1 MNEGMTDITK
11 KLQEYDEAFDFYMDK
26 GQLPDS
32 IPHGDLLGGFISQT
46 VQDNPQLE
54 SQDPLWIE
62 VLKDELMKF
71 IEAMLK
77 LFQPMEE
84 NHRQEKALIAAF
96 ATGGIGLK
104 RTLWPQVYRTLK
116 YQYKPFEVNIDG
128 YVEQMKNKDYL
139 EAIFTSLVKDWD
151 KACDKRLQRLKELA
165 IRRNK
170 KNWEHRVKEWGQV
183 DYEQRK
189 KVEKLVYSYPA
200 LAEIVRILGRE
211 QPKREDEMD
220 DTIKRYLP
228 LLPSPPKPAVE
239 IDEVSNGNDLRHVLP
254 VEMAIMAD
262 LQTEDFFYLKYATK
276 KLQLFANKPK
286 EQSQMKTEQ
295 TKEKKLRLEKGPI
308 IVSIDT
314 SGSMDGKP
322 IQLAKTLLLQL
333 LRMAKK
339 QKRKCYLISFSV
351 RAKSLDLSLPGS
363 WRKLNNF
370 LDNTFTG
377 GTDGEEM
384 LNAAMK
390 MLNSSK
396 FSMADVL
403 IISDFYFSVPKPA
416 TRDKMNQERAK
427 GTRFYGLKIDSN
439 AKSYDTILDKIWKVY
454 IKNSRSFG

>member
-1 MNEGMTDITK
+1 MKDNTTDISK
-11 KLQEYDEAFDFYMDK
+11 KLREYDDAFDFYMDR

-32 IPHGDLLGGFISQT
+32 IPQGDLLGGFISQT

-71 IEAMLK
+71 IEAMLR
-77 LFQPMEE
+77 LFQPIEE

-96 ATGGIGLK
+96 AAGDIGQK
-104 RTLWPQVYRTLK
+104 RKLWSQVYRTLK

-128 YVEQMKNKDYL
+128 YVEQMKNKDDL

-151 KACDKRLQRLKELA
+151 KACDQQLQRMKELA

-170 KNWEHRVKEWGQV
+170 NNWEHRVKEWGLA
-183 DYEQRK
+183 DYKQRK

-200 LAEIVRILGRE
+200 LAEIVRTMGRE
-211 QPKREDEMD
+211 QPPKREDDMD
-220 DTIKRYLP
+220 NTIKRYLP

-239 IDEVSNGNDLRHVLP
+239 IEEVSNGNDLRHVLP

-262 LQTEDFFYLKYATK
+262 PQTEDFFYLKYATK

-295 TKEKKLRLEKGPI
+295 TKEKKPRLEKGPI
-308 IVSIDT
+308 IVSLDT
-314 SGSMDGKP
+314 SGSMSGKR
-322 IQLAKTLLLQL
+322 IQLANTHLLQL

-339 QKRKCYLISFSV
+339 QKRECYLISFSV
-351 RAKSLDLSLPGS
+351 RAQTLDLSLPGS
-363 WRKLNNF
+363 WRKLNDF
-370 LDNTFTG
+370 LDSSFVG

-384 LNAAMK
+384 LKDALR
-390 MLNSSK
+390 MLQTSN

-403 IISDFYFSVPKPA
+403 IISDFYFSVPQPK
-416 TRDKMNQERAK
+416 TRDKMNKERAK
-427 GTRFYGLKIDSN
+427 GTRFYGLKIHSGSN
-439 AKSYDTILDKIWKVY
+439 AYNSILDKIWSVQ
-454 IKNSRSFG
+454 I

>member
-1 MNEGMTDITK
+1 MNEGMTDIIK
-11 KLQEYDEAFDFYMDK
+11 KLQEYDEAFDFYMDR

-32 IPHGDLLGGFISQT
+32 IPQGDLLGGFISQT

-104 RTLWPQVYRTLK
+104 RTIWPQVYRTLK
-116 YQYKPFEVNIDG
+116 YQYKPVEVNIDG
-128 YVEQMKNKDYL
+128 YVEQMKDKDDL

-151 KACDKRLQRLKELA
+151 KACDQRLQRMKELT

-189 KVEKLVYSYPA
+189 KVERLVYSYPA
-200 LAEIVRILGRE
+200 LAEIVRIMGRE
-211 QPKREDEMD
+211 QPKREDETD

-239 IDEVSNGNDLRHVLP
+239 IDEVSSGNDLRHVLP
-254 VEMAIMAD
+254 VEMAIMANP
-262 LQTEDFFYLKYATK
+262 QTEDFFYLKYATK

-286 EQSQMKTEQ
+286 ERSQLKTEQ
-295 TKEKKLRLEKGPI
+295 TMKKRPRLDKGPI

-351 RAKSLDLSLPGS
+351 RAQTLDLSLPGS
-363 WRKLNNF
+363 WRKLNDF
-370 LDNTFTG
+370 LDNSFVG

-384 LNAAMK
+384 LKDALR
-390 MLNSSK
+390 MLQTSN

-403 IISDFYFSVPKPA
+403 IISDFYFSVPQLK
-416 TRDKMNQERAK
+416 TRDKMNKERAK
-427 GTRFYGLKIDSN
+427 GTRFYGLKIHSGSN
-439 AKSYDTILDKIWKVY
+439 AYNSILDKIWSVQ
-454 IKNSRSFG
+454 I

>member
-1 MNEGMTDITK
+1 MSDEITDIAE
-11 KLQEYDEAFDFYMDK
+11 KLQKYDEAFDFYMDR

-32 IPHGDLLGGFISQT
+32 IPQGDLLGGFISQT

-77 LFQPMEE
+77 LFQPIEE
-84 NHRQEKALIAAF
+84 SHRQEKALIAAF
-96 ATGGIGLK
+96 AAGDIGQK
-104 RTLWPQVYRTLK
+104 RKLWSQVYRTLK

-128 YVEQMKNKDYL
+128 YVEQMKNKDDL

-151 KACDKRLQRLKELA
+151 KACDQQLQRMKELA

-170 KNWEHRVKEWGQV
+170 NNWEHRVKEWGLA
-183 DYEQRK
+183 DYKQRK

-200 LAEIVRILGRE
+200 LAEIVRTMGRE
-211 QPKREDEMD
+211 QPPKHEDEMD
-220 DTIKRYLP
+220 NTIKRYLP
-228 LLPSPPKPAVE
+228 LLPSPPKPVVE
-239 IDEVSNGNDLRHVLP
+239 IEEVSNGNDLRHVLP

-262 LQTEDFFYLKYATK
+262 PETEDFFYLKYATK

-295 TKEKKLRLEKGPI
+295 TKEKKPRLEKGPI
-308 IVSIDT
+308 IVSLDT
-314 SGSMDGKP
+314 SGSMSGKR

-351 RAKSLDLSLPGS
+351 RAQTLDLSLPGS
-363 WRKLNNF
+363 WRKLNDF
-370 LDNTFTG
+370 LDNSFTG

-384 LNAAMK
+384 LKDALR
-390 MLNSSK
+390 MLQTSN

-403 IISDFYFSVPKPA
+403 IISDFYFSVPQPK
-416 TRDKMNQERAK
+416 TRDKMNKERAK
-427 GTRFYGLKIDSN
+427 GTRFYGLKIHSGSN
-439 AKSYDTILDKIWKVY
+439 AYNSILDKIWSVQ
-454 IKNSRSFG
+454 I

>member
-1 MNEGMTDITK
+1 MNDGMTDISK
-11 KLQEYDEAFDFYMDK
+11 KLQEYDEAFDFYMDR

-32 IPHGDLLGGFISQT
+32 IPQGDLLGGFISQT

-77 LFQPMEE
+77 LFQPIEE

-96 ATGGIGLK
+96 AAGDIGQK
-104 RTLWPQVYRTLK
+104 RKLWSQVYRTLK

-128 YVEQMKNKDYL
+128 YVEQMKNKEDL
-139 EAIFTSLVKDWD
+139 EAIFTSLVKEWD
-151 KACDKRLQRLKELA
+151 KACDQQLQRLKDLA

-170 KNWEHRVKEWGQV
+170 KNWEHHVKEWGLA
-183 DYEQRK
+183 DYKQRK
-189 KVEKLVYSYPA
+189 KVEKLVCSYPA
-200 LAEIVRILGRE
+200 LAEIVRTMGRE
-211 QPKREDEMD
+211 QPPKREDEMD
-220 DTIKRYLP
+220 NTIKRYLP
-228 LLPSPPKPAVE
+228 LLPSPPKPVAE

-262 LQTEDFFYLKYATK
+262 PQTEDFFYLKYATK

-295 TKEKKLRLEKGPI
+295 TKIKKPRLEKGPI
-308 IVSIDT
+308 IVSLDT
-314 SGSMDGKP
+314 SGSMSGKR

-351 RAKSLDLSLPGS
+351 RAQTLDLSLPGS
-363 WRKLNNF
+363 WRRLNDF
-370 LDNTFTG
+370 LDNSFVG

-384 LNAAMK
+384 LKDALM
-390 MLNSSK
+390 MLQTSK

-403 IISDFYFSVPKPA
+403 IISDFYFSVPQPK
-416 TRDKMNQERAK
+416 TKDKMNKERAK
-427 GTRFYGLKIDSN
+427 GTRFYGLKIHSGSN
-439 AKSYDTILDKIWKVY
+439 AYNSILDKIWSVQ
-454 IKNSRSFG
+454 I

>member
-1 MNEGMTDITK
+1 MKDNTTDISK
-11 KLQEYDEAFDFYMDK
+11 KLREYDDAFDFYMDR

-32 IPHGDLLGGFISQT
+32 IPQGDLLGGFISQT

-71 IEAMLK
+71 IEAMLR
-77 LFQPMEE
+77 LFQPIEE

-96 ATGGIGLK
+96 AAGDIGQK
-104 RTLWPQVYRTLK
+104 RKLWSQVYRTLK
-116 YQYKPFEVNIDG
+116 YQY
-128 YVEQMKNKDYL
+128 
-139 EAIFTSLVKDWD
+139 VKDWD
-151 KACDKRLQRLKELA
+151 KACDQQLQRMKELA

-170 KNWEHRVKEWGQV
+170 NNWEHRVKEWGLA
-183 DYEQRK
+183 DYKQRK

-200 LAEIVRILGRE
+200 LAEIVRTMGRE
-211 QPKREDEMD
+211 QPPKREDEMD
-220 DTIKRYLP
+220 NTIKRYLP

-262 LQTEDFFYLKYATK
+262 SQTEDFFYLKYATK
-276 KLQLFANKPK
+276 RLQLFANKPK

-295 TKEKKLRLEKGPI
+295 TKEKKPRLEKGPI
-308 IVSIDT
+308 IVSLDT
-314 SGSMDGKP
+314 SGSMSGKR

-351 RAKSLDLSLPGS
+351 RAQTLDLSLPGS
-363 WRKLNNF
+363 WRKLNDF
-370 LDNTFTG
+370 LDNSFTG

-384 LNAAMK
+384 LKDALR
-390 MLNSSK
+390 MLQTSN

-403 IISDFYFSVPKPA
+403 IISDFYFSVPQPK
-416 TRDKMNQERAK
+416 TRDKMNKERAK
-427 GTRFYGLKIDSN
+427 GTRFYGLKIHSGSN
-439 AKSYDTILDKIWKVY
+439 AYNSILDKIWSVQ
-454 IKNSRSFG
+454 I

>member
-1 MNEGMTDITK
+1 MSDEITDIAE
-11 KLQEYDEAFDFYMDK
+11 KLQKYDEAFDFYMDR

-32 IPHGDLLGGFISQT
+32 IPQGDLLGGFISQT

-77 LFQPMEE
+77 LFQPIEE

-96 ATGGIGLK
+96 AAGDIGQK
-104 RTLWPQVYRTLK
+104 RKLWSQVYRTLK

-128 YVEQMKNKDYL
+128 YVEQMKNKDDL

-151 KACDKRLQRLKELA
+151 KACDQQLQRMKELA

-170 KNWEHRVKEWGQV
+170 NNWEHRVKEGGLA
-183 DYEQRK
+183 DYKQRK

-200 LAEIVRILGRE
+200 LAEIVRIMGRE

-239 IDEVSNGNDLRHVLP
+239 IEDVSNGNDLRHVLP

-262 LQTEDFFYLKYATK
+262 PQTEDFFYLKYATK
-276 KLQLFANKPK
+276 RLQLFANKPK

-295 TKEKKLRLEKGPI
+295 TKEKKPRLEKGPI
-308 IVSIDT
+308 IVSLDT
-314 SGSMDGKP
+314 SGSMSGKP

-351 RAKSLDLSLPGS
+351 RAQTLDLSLPGS
-363 WRKLNNF
+363 WRKLNDF
-370 LDNTFTG
+370 LDNSFTG

-384 LNAAMK
+384 LKDALR
-390 MLNSSK
+390 MLQTSN

-403 IISDFYFSVPKPA
+403 IISDFYFSVPQPK
-416 TRDKMNQERAK
+416 TRDKMNKERAK
-427 GTRFYGLKIDSN
+427 GTRFYGLKIHSGSN
-439 AKSYDTILDKIWKVY
+439 AYNSILDKIWSVQ
-454 IKNSRSFG
+454 I

>member
-1 MNEGMTDITK
+1 MNEGMADISK

-77 LFQPMEE
+77 LFQPIEE

-116 YQYKPFEVNIDG
+116 YQYKPVEVNIDG
-128 YVEQMKNKDYL
+128 YVEQMKDKDDL

-151 KACDKRLQRLKELA
+151 KACDQRLQRLKELT

-183 DYEQRK
+183 DYKQRK
-189 KVEKLVYSYPA
+189 KVERLVYSYPA
-200 LAEIVRILGRE
+200 LAEIVRTMGRE
-211 QPKREDEMD
+211 QPPKREDEMD

-262 LQTEDFFYLKYATK
+262 PQTEDFFYLKYATK

-295 TKEKKLRLEKGPI
+295 TKEKKPRLEKGPI
-308 IVSIDT
+308 IVSLDT
-314 SGSMDGKP
+314 SGSMSGKR

-351 RAKSLDLSLPGS
+351 RTKTLDLSLPGS
-363 WRKLNNF
+363 WRKLNHF
-370 LDNTFTG
+370 LDNSFIG

-384 LNAAMK
+384 LKDALR
-390 MLNSSK
+390 MLQTSN

-403 IISDFYFSVPKPA
+403 IISDFYFSVPQPK
-416 TRDKMNQERAK
+416 TRDKMNKERAK
-427 GTRFYGLKIDSN
+427 GTRFYGLKIHSGSN
-439 AKSYDTILDKIWKVY
+439 AYNSILDKIWSVQ
-454 IKNSRSFG
+454 I

>member
-1 MNEGMTDITK
+1 MKDNTTDISK
-11 KLQEYDEAFDFYMDK
+11 KLREYDDAFDFYMDR

-32 IPHGDLLGGFISQT
+32 IPQGDLLGGFISQT

-71 IEAMLK
+71 IEAMLR
-77 LFQPMEE
+77 LFQPIEE
-84 NHRQEKALIAAF
+84 SHRQEKALIAAF
-96 ATGGIGLK
+96 AAGDIGQK
-104 RTLWPQVYRTLK
+104 RKLWSQVYRTLK

-128 YVEQMKNKDYL
+128 YVEQMKNKDDL

-151 KACDKRLQRLKELA
+151 KACDQQLQRMKELA

-170 KNWEHRVKEWGQV
+170 NNWEHRVKEWGLA
-183 DYEQRK
+183 DYKQRK

-200 LAEIVRILGRE
+200 LAEIVRTMGRE
-211 QPKREDEMD
+211 QPPKREDEMD
-220 DTIKRYLP
+220 NTIKRYLP

-239 IDEVSNGNDLRHVLP
+239 IEEVSNGNDLRHVLP

-262 LQTEDFFYLKYATK
+262 PQTEDFFYLKYATK

-295 TKEKKLRLEKGPI
+295 TKEKKPRLEKGPI
-308 IVSIDT
+308 IVSLDT
-314 SGSMDGKP
+314 SGSMSGKR

-351 RAKSLDLSLPGS
+351 RAQTLDLSLPGS
-363 WRKLNNF
+363 WRKLNDF
-370 LDNTFTG
+370 LDNSFVG

-384 LNAAMK
+384 LKDALR
-390 MLNSSK
+390 MLQTSN

-403 IISDFYFSVPKPA
+403 IISDFYFSVPQPK
-416 TRDKMNQERAK
+416 TRDKMNKERAK
-427 GTRFYGLKIDSN
+427 GTRFYGLKIIS
-439 AKSYDTILDKIWKVY
+439 VH
-454 IKNSRSFG
+454 

>member
-1 MNEGMTDITK
+1 MNEGMTDIIK
-11 KLQEYDEAFDFYMDK
+11 KLQEYDEAFDFYMDR

-32 IPHGDLLGGFISQT
+32 IPQGDLLGGFISQT

-104 RTLWPQVYRTLK
+104 RTIWPQVYRTLK
-116 YQYKPFEVNIDG
+116 YQYKPVEVNIDG
-128 YVEQMKNKDYL
+128 YVEQMKDKDDL

-151 KACDKRLQRLKELA
+151 KACDQRLQRLKELT

-183 DYEQRK
+183 DYKQRK
-189 KVEKLVYSYPA
+189 KVERLVYSYPA
-200 LAEIVRILGRE
+200 LAEIVRTMGRE
-211 QPKREDEMD
+211 QPPKREDEMD

-262 LQTEDFFYLKYATK
+262 PQTEDFFYLKYATK

-295 TKEKKLRLEKGPI
+295 TKEKKPRLEKGPI
-308 IVSIDT
+308 IVSLDT
-314 SGSMDGKP
+314 SGSMSGKR

-351 RAKSLDLSLPGS
+351 RAKTLDLSLPGS
-363 WRKLNNF
+363 WRKLNHF
-370 LDNTFTG
+370 LDNSFVG

-384 LNAAMK
+384 LKDALR
-390 MLNSSK
+390 MLQTSN

-403 IISDFYFSVPKPA
+403 IISDFYFSVPQPK
-416 TRDKMNQERAK
+416 TRDKMNKERAK
-427 GTRFYGLKIDSN
+427 GTRFYGLKIHSGSN
-439 AKSYDTILDKIWKVY
+439 AYNSILDKIWSVQ
-454 IKNSRSFG
+454 I

>member
-1 MNEGMTDITK
+1 MNEGMADISK

-77 LFQPMEE
+77 LFQPIEE

-104 RTLWPQVYRTLK
+104 RTIWPQVYRTLK

-128 YVEQMKNKDYL
+128 YVEQMKNKDDL

-151 KACDKRLQRLKELA
+151 KACDQRLQRMKELT

-170 KNWEHRVKEWGQV
+170 KNWEHRVKEWGLA
-183 DYEQRK
+183 DYKQRK

-200 LAEIVRILGRE
+200 LAEIVRTMGRE
-211 QPKREDEMD
+211 QPPKREDEMD
-220 DTIKRYLP
+220 NTIKRYLP

-262 LQTEDFFYLKYATK
+262 PQTEDFFYLKYATK

-295 TKEKKLRLEKGPI
+295 TKEKKPRLEKGPI
-308 IVSIDT
+308 IVSLDT
-314 SGSMDGKP
+314 SGSMSGKR

-339 QKRKCYLISFSV
+339 QKRKCCLISFSV
-351 RAKSLDLSLPGS
+351 RAQTLDLSLPGS
-363 WRKLNNF
+363 WRKLNDF
-370 LDNTFTG
+370 LDNSFVG

-384 LNAAMK
+384 LKDALR
-390 MLNSSK
+390 MLQTSN

-403 IISDFYFSVPKPA
+403 IISDFYFSVPQLK
-416 TRDKMNQERAK
+416 TRDKMNKERAK
-427 GTRFYGLKIDSN
+427 GTRFYGLKIHSGSN
-439 AKSYDTILDKIWKVY
+439 AYNSILDKIWSVQ
-454 IKNSRSFG
+454 I

>member
-1 MNEGMTDITK
+1 MKDNTTDISK
-11 KLQEYDEAFDFYMDK
+11 KLREYDDAFDFYMDR

-32 IPHGDLLGGFISQT
+32 IPQGDLLGGFISQT

-71 IEAMLK
+71 IEAMLR
-77 LFQPMEE
+77 LFQPIEE

-96 ATGGIGLK
+96 AAGDIGQK
-104 RTLWPQVYRTLK
+104 RKLWSQVYRTLK

-128 YVEQMKNKDYL
+128 YVEQMKNKDDL

-151 KACDKRLQRLKELA
+151 KACDQQLQRMKELA

-170 KNWEHRVKEWGQV
+170 NNWEHRVKEWGLA
-183 DYEQRK
+183 DYKQRK

-200 LAEIVRILGRE
+200 LAEIVRTMGRE
-211 QPKREDEMD
+211 QPPKREDEMD
-220 DTIKRYLP
+220 NTIKRYLP

-239 IDEVSNGNDLRHVLP
+239 IEEVSNGNDLRHVLP

-262 LQTEDFFYLKYATK
+262 PQTEDFFYLKYATK

-295 TKEKKLRLEKGPI
+295 TKEKKPRLEKGPI
-308 IVSIDT
+308 IVSLDT
-314 SGSMDGKP
+314 SGSMSGKR

-351 RAKSLDLSLPGS
+351 RAQTLDLSLPGS
-363 WRKLNNF
+363 WRKLNDF
-370 LDNTFTG
+370 LDNSLPAG
-377 GTDGEEM
+377 LM
-384 LNAAMK
+384 AKRCSK
-390 MLNSSK
+390 MHSGCCKLQ
-396 FSMADVL
+396 
-403 IISDFYFSVPKPA
+403 ISVWPMF
-416 TRDKMNQERAK
+416 
-427 GTRFYGLKIDSN
+427 
-439 AKSYDTILDKIWKVY
+439 
-454 IKNSRSFG
+454 

>member
-1 MNEGMTDITK
+1 MNEGMTDIIK
-11 KLQEYDEAFDFYMDK
+11 KLQEYDEAFDFYMDR

-77 LFQPMEE
+77 LFQPIEE

-116 YQYKPFEVNIDG
+116 YQYKPVEVNIDG
-128 YVEQMKNKDYL
+128 YVEQMKDKDDL

-151 KACDKRLQRLKELA
+151 KACDQRLQRLKELT

-183 DYEQRK
+183 DYKQRK
-189 KVEKLVYSYPA
+189 KVERLVYSYPA
-200 LAEIVRILGRE
+200 LAEIVRTMGRE
-211 QPKREDEMD
+211 QPPKREDEMD

-262 LQTEDFFYLKYATK
+262 PQTEDFFYLKYATK

-295 TKEKKLRLEKGPI
+295 TKEKKPRLEKGPI
-308 IVSIDT
+308 IVSLDT
-314 SGSMDGKP
+314 SGSMSGKR

-351 RAKSLDLSLPGS
+351 RAQTLDLSLPGS
-363 WRKLNNF
+363 WRKLNDF
-370 LDNTFTG
+370 LDNSFVG

-384 LNAAMK
+384 LKDALR
-390 MLNSSK
+390 MLQTSN

-403 IISDFYFSVPKPA
+403 IISDFYFGVPVPK
-416 TRDKMNQERAK
+416 TRDKMNKERAK
-427 GTRFYGLKIDSN
+427 GTRFYGLKIHSGSN
-439 AKSYDTILDKIWKVY
+439 AYNSILDKIWSVQ
-454 IKNSRSFG
+454 I